1 MFISFVTYLQFL
13 SETRIF
19 YEFLI
24 LWFLFYNVLVI
35 SESCLEGGGVNR
47 SNLKFINLS
56 TTTSR
61 VSVRNMNESER
72 KGEKQIASK

>member
-35 SESCLEGGGVNR
+35 SESCLEGGG
-47 SNLKFINLS
+47 
-56 TTTSR
+56 
-61 VSVRNMNESER
+61 
-72 KGEKQIASK
+72 GE